1 VSAPTSSLPT
11 PAPAASP
18 ARRSRSARSGPRSK
32 AMRPRVAPW
41 LFVTP
46 ALVLFVMFLLVPILY
61 AVYLSFTR
69 LKVSSGGA
77 FGARTQV
84 FVGFDNYASALTD
97 PELLASL
104 GRLAKFGLL
113 SVPLTLGLALLFAL
127 LLDLPKIKYGRFSR
141 TVIFLP
147 YAVPGV
153 IATLLW
159 GFLYLPSTSPFS
171 YISRALGGESIN
183 FLGLPGLFGS
193 LANISVWGGL
203 GFNMIVMYTA
213 LRSIPNDI
221 HEAATIDGAN
231 EWQIALRI
239 KIPLMTPALVLTL
252 LFSLIATL
260 QAYGE
265 PQTLKSLTSTISF
278 TFFPLMKVYR
288 DAFGNDD
295 VAGAAATSVVL
306 AVGTVIVSL
315 GLLRLLQRRAFGE
328 EER

>member
-1 VSAPTSSLPT
+1 MSTTASSVLPAAVKPT
-11 PAPAASP
+11 PP
-18 ARRSRSARSGPRSK
+18 ARRRRL
-32 AMRPRVAPW
+32 RPRLAPW

-46 ALVLFVMFLLVPILY
+46 ALVFYVAFLLIPILY
-61 AVYLSFTR
+61 AVYLSFTE
-69 LKVSSGGA
+69 LKVTSGGA
-77 FGARTQV
+77 FGARKQV
-84 FVGFDNYASALTD
+84 FVGFDNYIRSLGD

-104 GRLAKFGLL
+104 RRLGTFGII
-113 SVPLTLGLALLFAL
+113 SVPITLGLALVFAL
-127 LLDLPKIKYGRFSR
+127 LLDLPRVRLIRFSR
-141 TVIFLP
+141 TAIFLP

-159 GFLYLPSTSPFS
+159 GFLYLPSTSPFN
-171 YISRALGGESIN
+171 YISRALGFGNIN
-183 FLGLPGLFGS
+183 FLGLPGLYGS
-193 LANISVWGGL
+193 LANIAIWGGV

-239 KIPLMTPALVLTL
+239 KIPLMSPALVLTF

-278 TFFPLMKVYR
+278 TFFPLMKVYQ
-288 DAFGNDD
+288 DAFSNDD

-306 AVGTVIVSL
+306 AIGTLAISL
-315 GLLRLLQRRAFGE
+315 VLLRLLQRRAFGD

>member
-1 VSAPTSSLPT
+1 MSTTRL
-11 PAPAASP
+11 
-18 ARRSRSARSGPRSK
+18 SARPRARDSRQRRRTL
-32 AMRPRVAPW
+32 RPRFAPW
-41 LFVTP
+41 IFVTP
-46 ALVLFVMFLLVPILY
+46 ALVLFVAFLLIPILY
-61 AVYLSFTR
+61 AVFLSFTR

-84 FVGFDNYASALTD
+84 FVGFDNYVSSLGD

-104 GRLAKFGLL
+104 RRLGTFGLI
-113 SVPLTLGLALLFAL
+113 SVPITLGLALVFAL
-127 LLDLPKIKYGRFSR
+127 LLDLPKIRLGRFAR
-141 TVIFLP
+141 TAIFLP

-159 GFLYLPSTSPFS
+159 GFLYLPSTSPFN
-171 YISRALGGESIN
+171 YVSRALGFANID
-183 FLGLPGLFGS
+183 FLGLPGLYGS
-193 LANISVWGGL
+193 LANLAIWGGL

-213 LRSIPNDI
+213 LRSIPADI
-221 HEAATIDGAN
+221 QEAATIDGAN
-231 EWQIALRI
+231 QWQIARHI
-239 KIPLMTPALVLTL
+239 KIPLMTPALVLTF

-265 PQTLKSLTSTISF
+265 PQTLKSLASTISF

-288 DAFGNDD
+288 DAFGSDD

-306 AVGTVIVSL
+306 AIGTLAVSL
-315 GLLRLLQRRAFGE
+315 GLLRMLQRRAFA

>member
-1 VSAPTSSLPT
+1 MST
-11 PAPAASP
+11 PVPPVRTAVTAASRTQTP
-18 ARRSRSARSGPRSK
+18 GRGRRL
-32 AMRPRVAPW
+32 RPRVAPW
-41 LFVTP
+41 AFVTP
-46 ALVLFVMFLLVPILY
+46 ALALFVAFLLIPILY

-69 LKVSSGGA
+69 LKVTTGGA

-84 FVGFDNYASALTD
+84 FVGFANYTAALTA

-104 GRLAKFGLL
+104 GRLGRFGLI
-113 SVPLTLGLALLFAL
+113 SVPLTLGLALVFAL
-127 LLDLPKIKYGRFSR
+127 LLDLPFIRMGRFAR
-141 TVIFLP
+141 TAIFLP

-159 GFLYLPSTSPFS
+159 GFLYLPSTSPFTYVS
-171 YISRALGGESIN
+171 KALGFGEIH
-183 FLGLPGLFGS
+183 FLSLPGLYGS
-193 LANISVWGGL
+193 LGNIAVWGGL

-213 LRSIPNDI
+213 LRSIPNEL

-239 KIPLMTPALVLTL
+239 KIPLMAPALVLTL

-306 AVGTVIVSL
+306 AIGTLIVSL
-315 GLLRLLQRRAFGE
+315 TVLRLLQRRAFGE

>member
-1 VSAPTSSLPT
+1 MSSTVSSVRRPDVKVSPKARKGSLQ
-11 PAPAASP
+11 
-18 ARRSRSARSGPRSK
+18 
-32 AMRPRVAPW
+32 PRVAPW
-41 LFVTP
+41 MFVAP
-46 ALVLFVMFLLVPILY
+46 ALALFMAFLLIPILY

-69 LKVSSGGA
+69 LKVTTGGA

-84 FVGFDNYASALTD
+84 FVGFDNYVLSLSD

-104 GRLAKFGLL
+104 RRLATFGII
-113 SVPLTLGLALLFAL
+113 SVPLTLGLALAFAL
-127 LLDLPKIKYGRFSR
+127 LLDLPQIRYGRFSR
-141 TVIFLP
+141 TAIFLP

-159 GFLYLPSTSPFS
+159 GFLYLPSTSPFN
-171 YISRALGGESIN
+171 YVSRALGLGDIN
-183 FLGLPGLFGS
+183 FLGLPGLYGS
-193 LANISVWGGL
+193 LANIAVWGGL

-213 LRSIPNDI
+213 LRSIPGEI
-221 HEAATIDGAN
+221 YEAATIDGAN
-231 EWQIALRI
+231 EWQVAWRI
-239 KIPLMTPALVLTL
+239 KIPLMTPALVLTF

-306 AVGTVIVSL
+306 AIGTLVISL
-315 GLLRLLQRRAFGE
+315 LLLRVLQRRAFGE
-328 EER
+328 EK

>member
-1 VSAPTSSLPT
+1 
-11 PAPAASP
+11 
-18 ARRSRSARSGPRSK
+18 
-32 AMRPRVAPW
+32 M
-41 LFVTP
+41 FVTP
-46 ALVLFVMFLLVPILY
+46 ALVLFSAFLLLPILY

-77 FGARTQV
+77 FGARKQV
-84 FVGFDNYASALTD
+84 FVGFDNYVSSLSD
-97 PELLASL
+97 PEMLAAL
-104 GRLAKFGLL
+104 RRLATFGFI
-113 SVPLTLGLALLFAL
+113 SVPITLGLALAFAL
-127 LLDLPKIKYGRFSR
+127 LLDLPRVRLSAFSR
-141 TVIFLP
+141 TAIFLP

-159 GFLYLPSTSPFS
+159 GFLYLPSTSPFN
-171 YISRALGGESIN
+171 YITRALGFGNID
-183 FLGLPGLFGS
+183 FLGLPGLYGS
-193 LANISVWGGL
+193 LANIAIWGGL

-213 LRSIPNDI
+213 LRSIPSDI
-221 HEAATIDGAN
+221 YEAATIDGAN

-239 KIPLMTPALVLTL
+239 KIPLMAPALVLTF

-288 DAFGNDD
+288 DAFSNDD
-295 VAGAAATSVVL
+295 VSGAAATSVVL
-306 AVGTVIVSL
+306 AIGTLAISL

-328 EER
+328 EG

>member
-1 VSAPTSSLPT
+1 MSTT
-11 PAPAASP
+11 Q
-18 ARRSRSARSGPRSK
+18 RSALPRARTS
-32 AMRPRVAPW
+32 RPRRRTLRPRFAPW
-41 LFVTP
+41 IFVTP
-46 ALVLFVMFLLVPILY
+46 ALVLFVAFLLIPILY

-84 FVGFDNYASALTD
+84 FVGLDNYVSSLGD

-104 GRLAKFGLL
+104 RRLGTFGLI
-113 SVPLTLGLALLFAL
+113 SVPITLGLALVFAL
-127 LLDLPKIKYGRFSR
+127 LLDLPRIRLGRFAR
-141 TVIFLP
+141 TAIFLP

-159 GFLYLPSTSPFS
+159 GFLYLPSTSPFN
-171 YISRALGGESIN
+171 YVSRALGFGNIN
-183 FLGLPGLFGS
+183 FLGLPGLYGS
-193 LANISVWGGL
+193 LANIAIWGGL

-213 LRSIPNDI
+213 LRSIPADI
-221 HEAATIDGAN
+221 QEAATIDGAN
-231 EWQIALRI
+231 EWQIARFI
-239 KIPLMTPALVLTL
+239 KIPLMTPALVLTF

-288 DAFGNDD
+288 DAFGTDD

-306 AVGTVIVSL
+306 AIGTLAVSL
-315 GLLRLLQRRAFGE
+315 GLLRLLQRRAFA